1 MVRDHSRHS
10 NDLVGTL
17 DGTTATG
24 KSSGCRLLS
33 RYATATLS
41 PGRRS
46 KPACCAGAAR
56 GERVN
61 EVDWEHVIEEIKDV
75 GLSQLHSDQSYLH
88 QMMVHL
94 LKVHDWPDSL
104 SAGHWRGEF
113 VACQEDAARRFA
125 PPMRQRIDL
134 TRHTATQSN
143 NWRSPVTKRARLA
156 LGPRSARSPWTS
168 LSVTQ
173 VPRSNSNSRR
183 HPSTAQPS

>member
-1 MVRDHSRHS
+1 
-10 NDLVGTL
+10 
-17 DGTTATG
+17 
-24 KSSGCRLLS
+24 
-33 RYATATLS
+33 
-41 PGRRS
+41 
-46 KPACCAGAAR
+46 
-56 GERVN
+56 VN

-75 GLSQLHSDQSYLH
+75 GLSQLHSDHSYLH
-88 QMMVHL
+88 QMLVHL

-134 TRHTATQSN
+134 TRHTVTQSI

-173 VPRSNSNSRR
+173 VLARTATRGGIRQRPNLADRR
-183 HPSTAQPS
+183 FRQRGLMSPLQAQPLWDRT